1 MQRIQSQN
9 LSFRCPL
16 SLKAKIQEY
25 ALENEMHLSNAIRY
39 VMNEFIKSKGSKE
52 ATNNIGVPNNETWK
66 SDQTNYGSKI

>member
-16 SLKAKIQEY
+16 SLKAKIKEY

-39 VMNEFIKSKGSKE
+39 VMNDFIKSKELKQ
-52 ATNNIGVPNNETWK
+52 AINNIGASNNDK
-66 SDQTNYGSKI
+66 

>member
-39 VMNEFIKSKGSKE
+39 VMNDFMNSKE
-52 ATNNIGVPNNETWK
+52 LKQAIKNIGASNNDK
-66 SDQTNYGSKI
+66 